1 MFDSNEKKGG
11 EEGLRRL
18 DSVHLNKLTSL
29 AFNKKDSSKTK
40 KEETVEEI
48 CEEDSD
54 EELISP
60 LGKFKDMNLEAI
72 DEIDSFCTDSSYVP
86 SPDMIRSPLGKL
98 N

>member
-48 CEEDSD
+48 CEEDT
-54 EELISP
+54 L
-60 LGKFKDMNLEAI
+60 K
-72 DEIDSFCTDSSYVP
+72 
-86 SPDMIRSPLGKL
+86 KL
-98 N
+98 KGFA